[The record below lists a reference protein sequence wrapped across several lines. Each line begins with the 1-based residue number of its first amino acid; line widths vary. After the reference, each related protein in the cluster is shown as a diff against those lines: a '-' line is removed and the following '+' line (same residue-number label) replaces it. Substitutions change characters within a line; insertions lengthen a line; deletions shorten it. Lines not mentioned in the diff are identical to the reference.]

1 MFSLKLPRRVRVGAA
16 GVAAALVAAL
26 LVGVPVSSA
35 VADDAPAFLV
45 ETGAYPDG
53 ATVGPANGLVLKDGN
68 GGLRMVNCT
77 SVTNP
82 VIVERNLNGTA
93 KKVCFEAVFR
103 PAVLNLEITGSFGV
117 KAGPQPL
124 GVTYTVA
131 GEPEE
136 TDTVKALGRASVDTG
151 LTGQSTI
158 VVLEVK
164 ADAAV
169 DVPATTATHPRTAI
183 AKVRTGLGSCTGTLV
198 DRSWVLTAA
207 SCFAADPA
215 SVVAGAP
222 AAPAR
227 VLFGPDVANDRT
239 ASGAG
244 DLGVKIKELQ
254 PAGNGQDAVMV
265 KLETPVDDI
274 TPMPLATTAPTV
286 GESLAFTGYGRTSTV
301 WVPLTSHTNTY
312 PVTALAPTSVTASAS
327 GAALCVGD
335 GGAPGIRTVGTA
347 KSLVAIAA
355 QSSQA
360 GCLGSGVAA
369 GTASVTS
376 TRIDAINP
384 WIASTILNGR
394 QLPGI
399 GAGQVLEIQN
409 VGQAGACVSAKDRSS
424 TAGPVIVL
432 VGCSEIW
439 QMRRWELVEVSP
451 TIFALRSHG
460 YRSMCIASTDAAGS
474 GVAQAGCA
482 TTDQKQQWTFR
493 EQVGGKVSIVNIASG
508 KSLSAPTA
516 TSLTLKNDAGAN
528 AERWTYKT
536 ITKARYDIAALGSYV
551 SLRTA
556 VGGKSLSIASVDG
569 TATVADV
576 GATSPLSSR
585 QASTFRVVSGL
596 ADATCYSF
604 ESVAFPG
611 RYLDFPATTAN
622 GSRMVLSTAAAATSN
637 PKATWCAEDA
647 VHGTGFSFTAANN
660 SWRQLRSHSNGSVYA
675 GASWNAGIPNA
686 DDTVNYVADTAW
698 VIGAAWAP
706 AARENA
712 QVLEIE
718 SVGQPGLCLSTHE
731 RSASAGPVVT
741 PEGCTALWQMR
752 RWELVGV
759 GANQFA
765 LRNDVARNMC
775 IGSSDAAGS
784 SVVQV
789 ACAPADTRQ
798 IWSFVDQPNGSVA
811 LKNVAANKVLTAP
824 STTALSLTAAS
835 TAANQQWRY
844 RNVTKMR
851 YDVATVGSLVSLR
864 TAVGGKSLSVA
875 GTAQATVA
883 AVSGASTVAARKDA
897 TFRVVA
903 GLSDAACYSFESLS
917 VPGQYLDLTSSAAV
931 KLSTAT
937 TPEKKTTTTWCAQD
951 AVHGTGFSFVGGNNS
966 WRSLRSHANGLVYA
980 GASWYAGVPA
990 GDDAANYVPD
1000 TAWTIGSPWVTS
1012 P

>member
-1 MFSLKLPRRVRVGAA
+1 MSPSRFRSRVG
-16 GVAAALVAAL
+16 VLAALGGLLSAL

-35 VADDAPAFLV
+35 VADDAAGFLV
-45 ETGAYPDG
+45 ESGLHPDAAALGA
-53 ATVGPANGLVLKDGN
+53 ANGLVLTDGN
-68 GGLRMVNCT
+68 GGLQLAASCSTASTANQVR
-77 SVTNP
+77 
-82 VIVERNLNGTA
+82 VERVLNGRTSR
-93 KKVCFEAVFR
+93 VCFDVVFR
-103 PAVLNLEITGSFGV
+103 PAVLNLEIASSFGV
-117 KAGPQPL
+117 KAGKQPL
-124 GVTYTVA
+124 DVTFSIDGEEDQISLAPTRSGTV
-131 GEPEE
+131 
-136 TDTVKALGRASVDTG
+136 DKDQ
-151 LTGQSTI
+151 TGQSTV
-158 VVLEVK
+158 VVLEVQ
-164 ADAAV
+164 ADAS

-227 VLFGPDVANDRT
+227 VLFGPDVANDKT

-244 DLGVKIKELQ
+244 DLGVKITQVQ
-254 PAGNGQDAVMV
+254 PAGNGQDAVMA
-265 KLETPVDDI
+265 KLATPVDDI

-286 GESLAFTGYGRTSTV
+286 GESLAFTGYGRTAST
-301 WVPLTSHTNTY
+301 WVPLTAHTNTY

-335 GGAPGIRTVGTA
+335 GGAPGISTVNGVKTFAAMASTA
-347 KSLVAIAA
+347 
-355 QSSQA
+355 SQV
-360 GCLGSGVAA
+360 GCFGSGVPA

-376 TRIDAINP
+376 TRIDAINT
-384 WIASTILNGR
+384 WIADTILTGR

-399 GAGQVLEIQN
+399 GAGQVLEIEN

-439 QMRRWELVEVSP
+439 QVRRWELVEVSP

-460 YRSMCIASTDAAGS
+460 YRSMCITSTDAAGS

-482 TTDQKQQWTFR
+482 TSDQKQQWTFR
-493 EQVGGKVSIVNIASG
+493 EQVGGKVSIVNVASG
-508 KSLSAPTA
+508 KSLTASTA

-556 VGGKSLSIASVDG
+556 VGGKSLAVAAADG

-576 GATSPLSSR
+576 SATSSLASR
-585 QASTFRVVSGL
+585 QASTFRIVNGL
-596 ADATCYSF
+596 ADSACYSF

-622 GSRMVLSTAAAATSN
+622 GSRMVLATAAAATST
-637 PKATWCAEDA
+637 PKATWCAEEA
-647 VHGTGFSFTAANN
+647 VHGTGFAFTAANN

-675 GASWNAGIPNA
+675 GASWYAGVPNA
-686 DDTVNYVADTAW
+686 DDTVNYAADTAW
-698 VIGAAWAP
+698 VIGDAWAP
-706 AARENA
+706 AVRDNA

-718 SVGQPGLCLSTHE
+718 SVGQPGLCLSTRN

-759 GANQFA
+759 GENQFA
-765 LRNDVARNMC
+765 LRNDIARTMC
-775 IGSSDAAGS
+775 IGSADAAGS
-784 SVVQV
+784 GVVQV
-789 ACAPADTRQ
+789 ACDPADTRQ
-798 IWSFVDQPNGSVA
+798 VWSFVDQSNGSVA

-824 STTALSLTAAS
+824 STTGLSLTTAS
-835 TAANQQWRY
+835 STANQQWRY

-851 YDVATVGSLVSLR
+851 YDVAAIGSLVSLR
-864 TAVGGKSLSVA
+864 TAVGGKSLTAA
-875 GTAQATVA
+875 GTAQAAVA
-883 AVSGASTVAARKDA
+883 AVSDASPAATRKDS

-903 GLSDAACYSFESLS
+903 GLSDAACYSFESLT
-917 VPGQYLDLTSSAAV
+917 VPGQYLDLTSAATV

-937 TPEKKTTTTWCAQD
+937 TPEKRVTTTWCAQE
-951 AVHGTGFSFVGGNNS
+951 AVHGTGFSFVGANNS
-966 WRSLRSHANGLVYA
+966 WRALRSHANGLVYA

-1000 TAWTIGSPWVTS
+1000 TAWTIGAPWVTS

>member
-1 MFSLKLPRRVRVGAA
+1 MFSLKLPRRVRAGAA

-35 VADDAPAFLV
+35 VADDAPVSLV

-124 GVTYTVA
+124 DVTYTVA

-136 TDTVKALGRASVDTG
+136 TDTVKPLGRASVDTG

-164 ADAAV
+164 ADPAV
-169 DVPATTATHPRTAI
+169 DVPATTATYPRTAI

-227 VLFGPDVANDRT
+227 VLFGPDVANDKT

-244 DLGVKIKELQ
+244 DLGVTITQLQ

-265 KLETPVDDI
+265 KLASPVDDI

-286 GESLAFTGYGRTSTV
+286 GENLAFTGFGRTAST
-301 WVPLTSHTNTY
+301 WVPLAAHTNTY
-312 PVTALAPTSVTASAS
+312 PVTTVGATVTASAS

-335 GGAPGIRTVGTA
+335 GGAPGIRTVGGVKT
-347 KSLVAIAA
+347 LVAVAS

-360 GCLGSGVAA
+360 GCFGSGVPA
-369 GTASVTS
+369 GTASVIS

-384 WIASTILNGR
+384 WIADTILNGR

-399 GAGQVLEIQN
+399 GAGQVLEIEN
-409 VGQAGACVSAKDRSS
+409 VAQAGACVSAKDRSS

-432 VGCSEIW
+432 VGCSELW
-439 QMRRWELVEVSP
+439 QVRRWELVEVSP
-451 TIFALRSHG
+451 TVFAVRSHG
-460 YRSMCIASTDAAGS
+460 YRSMCITSTDAAGS

-482 TTDQKQQWTFR
+482 PTDQKQQWTFR
-493 EQVGGKVSIVNIASG
+493 EQVGGKVSIVNVASG
-508 KSLSAPTA
+508 KSLTAPTA

-556 VGGKSLSIASVDG
+556 VGGKSLAVASADA

-576 GATSPLSSR
+576 SATSSLASR
-585 QASTFRVVSGL
+585 QASTFRIVNGL
-596 ADATCYSF
+596 ADSACYSF
-604 ESVAFPG
+604 ESVAYPG

-622 GSRMVLSTAAAATSN
+622 GSRMVLATAAAATST
-637 PKATWCAEDA
+637 PKATWCAEEA
-647 VHGTGFSFTAANN
+647 VHGAGFSFTASNN

-675 GASWNAGIPNA
+675 GASWYAGIPNA
-686 DDTVNYVADTAW
+686 DDTVNYAADTAW
-698 VIGAAWAP
+698 VIGDAWAP
-706 AARENA
+706 AVRENA

-718 SVGQPGLCLSTHE
+718 SVGQPGLCLSTRN

-759 GANQFA
+759 GENQFA
-765 LRNDVARNMC
+765 LRNDIARTMC
-775 IGSSDAAGS
+775 IGSADTAGS

-789 ACAPADTRQ
+789 ACDPADTRQ
-798 IWSFVDQPNGSVA
+798 VWSFVDQPNGSVA

-824 STTALSLTAAS
+824 STAGLSLTAAAN
-835 TAANQQWRY
+835 AANQQWRY

-851 YDVATVGSLVSLR
+851 YDVAAIGSLVSLR
-864 TAVGGKSLSVA
+864 TAVGGKSLTVA

-883 AVSGASTVAARKDA
+883 AVSDASPVATRRDS

-903 GLSDAACYSFESLS
+903 GLSDAACYSFESLTA
-917 VPGQYLDLTSSAAV
+917 PGQYLDLTSSAAV

-937 TPEKKTTTTWCAQD
+937 TPEKRTTTTWCAQE
-951 AVHGTGFSFVGGNNS
+951 AAHGTGFSFVGANNS
-966 WRSLRSHANGLVYA
+966 WRALRSHANGLVYA

-1000 TAWTIGSPWVTS
+1000 TAWTIGSPWVPS